1 MSEDAEAAVEVD
13 SEGGVRRLRLRR
25 PGKLNA
31 LTGAMYTVLADGLR
45 EADADPTVGAVLVT
59 GEGRAFCAGNDLAD
73 FLGDPPTGPDSPV
86 LAFLDALMTVRVP
99 VVVAVQGDAVGIG
112 TTMLLH
118 ADVVVADATARFALP
133 FVALGLV
140 PEAASSLLLPR
151 VVGPRLAARMLLTG
165 DRIGAEEA
173 LAAGLVTEVV
183 AAGAHEEAAAGWARR
198 LADAPR
204 ESVRTTRAL
213 LHRLDGSPLERSH
226 EEAALFAE
234 RLSSPEFREAA
245 RRLLG

>member
-1 MSEDAEAAVEVD
+1 MSDDAVRVD
-13 SEGGVRRLRLRR
+13 SEGAVLRLHLDR
-25 PGKLNA
+25 PDKLNA
-31 LTGAMYTVLADGLR
+31 LTGAMYATLAAALR
-45 EADADPTVGAVLVT
+45 AADSDPAVGAVLLS
-59 GEGRAFCAGNDLAD
+59 GEGRAFCAGNDLGD

-86 LAFLDALMTVRVP
+86 LAFLDALMTVQVP
-99 VVVAVQGDAVGIG
+99 IVAAVQGDAVGIG

-118 ADVVVADATARFALP
+118 ADVVVADASARFSLP

-151 VVGPRLAARMLLTG
+151 IVGPRTAARMLLLG
-165 DRIGAEEA
+165 ERLGAGEA

-183 AAGAHEEAAAGWARR
+183 PAGDQEEAARGWARR
-198 LADAPR
+198 LAEAPR
-204 ESVRTTRAL
+204 ASVRTTRAL

-234 RLSSPEFREAA
+234 RLASPEFREAA